1 MQSEAWQ
8 WVVALLA
15 SYLLGSIPVGIL
27 VVRWARGIDVRQVG
41 SGRTG
46 GTNVLRA
53 AGWKAAVFTGLGDA
67 SKATLAVLVARWL
80 HGPSLLLASAGAAAV
95 VGHNYSLFLGFRG
108 GAGTGASIGGALAL
122 WPVSGLI
129 TIPTLLGVG
138 MATGRASLG
147 SITITLV
154 LPLVFAVRAILGRG
168 PWAYVAH
175 GLTTS
180 AITLWALRPNI
191 KRLLNGS
198 ERRVVPGKST

>member
-1 MQSEAWQ
+1 MQNEVWQ
-8 WVVALLA
+8 WIVALPVA
-15 SYLLGSIPVGIL
+15 YLLGSIPVGIL
-27 VVRWARGIDVRQVG
+27 VVRWFQGIDVRQVG

-67 SKATLAVLVARWL
+67 SKATLAVLVARWI
-80 HGPSLLLASAGAAAV
+80 HGPSLLLALAGAAAV

-129 TIPTLLGVG
+129 TIPTLLGIG

-154 LPLVFAVRAILGRG
+154 LPLVFAVRAILGHG

-180 AITLWALRPNI
+180 VVTLWALRPNI
-191 KRLLNGS
+191 KRLLEGN
-198 ERRVVPGKST
+198 ERPVVPRKNG

>member
-1 MQSEAWQ
+1 MQSEVWQ
-8 WVVALLA
+8 WIVALLV

-53 AGWKAAVFTGLGDA
+53 AGWKAAIFTGLGDA

-80 HGPSLLLASAGAAAV
+80 HGPSLLLALAGAAAV

-129 TIPTLLGVG
+129 TVPTLLGVG
-138 MATGRASLG
+138 MATGRGSLG

-154 LPLVFAVRAILGRG
+154 LPLVFAVRAVLGHG

-180 AITLWALRPNI
+180 AVTLWALRPNI
-191 KRLLNGS
+191 KRLLDGS
-198 ERRVVPGKST
+198 EHRVVSGKSR

>member
-1 MQSEAWQ
+1 MQSEVWQ
-8 WVVALLA
+8 WVIALLA

-27 VVRWARGIDVRQVG
+27 IVRWFRGIDVRQVG

-80 HGPSLLLASAGAAAV
+80 HGPSLLLALAGAAAV

-129 TIPTLLGVG
+129 TVPTLLGVG

-147 SITITLV
+147 SITITLL
-154 LPLVFAVRAILGRG
+154 LPLVFAVRAILGHG
-168 PWAYVAH
+168 PWAYVVH
-175 GLTTS
+175 GLATS
-180 AITLWALRPNI
+180 AVTLWALRPNI
-191 KRLLNGS
+191 KRLLEGN
-198 ERRVVPGKST
+198 EHRVVPEKSR

>member
-1 MQSEAWQ
+1 MQNEEWQ
-8 WVVALLA
+8 WIVALLV

-27 VVRWARGIDVRQVG
+27 VVRWARGIDVRRVG

-80 HGPSLLLASAGAAAV
+80 HGPSLLLALAGAAAV
-95 VGHNYSLFLGFRG
+95 VGHNYSLFRGFRG

-129 TIPTLLGVG
+129 TVPALMGVSVV
-138 MATGRASLG
+138 TGKASLG

-154 LPLVFAVRAILGRG
+154 LPLVFAVRAILGHG

-175 GLTTS
+175 GLATS
-180 AITLWALRPNI
+180 AVTLWALRPNI
-191 KRLLNGS
+191 KRLLDGS
-198 ERRVVPGKST
+198 ERRVVPGKSA

>member
-1 MQSEAWQ
+1 MQSEVWQ
-8 WVVALLA
+8 WVVALPVA
-15 SYLLGSIPVGIL
+15 YLLGSIPVGIL
-27 VVRWARGIDVRQVG
+27 VVRWFRGIDVRQVG

-53 AGWKAAVFTGLGDA
+53 AGWMAAVFTGLGDA

-80 HGPSLLLASAGAAAV
+80 HGPSLLLALAGAAAV

-129 TIPTLLGVG
+129 TVPTLMGVS
-138 MATGRASLG
+138 MVTGKASLG

-154 LPLVFAVRAILGRG
+154 LPLVFAVRAILGLG

-175 GLTTS
+175 GLMTS
-180 AITLWALRPNI
+180 AVTLWALRPNI
-191 KRLLNGS
+191 KRLLDGS
-198 ERRVVPGKST
+198 ERRVVPGKSA

>member
-1 MQSEAWQ
+1 MQSEVWQ
-8 WVVALLA
+8 WVVALLV

-80 HGPSLLLASAGAAAV
+80 HGPSLLLALAGTAAV

-138 MATGRASLG
+138 MTTGRASLG

-154 LPLVFAVRAILGRG
+154 LPLVFAVRAILGHG

-180 AITLWALRPNI
+180 AVTLWALRPNI

-198 ERRVVPGKST
+198 ERRVVPGKSK

>member
-1 MQSEAWQ
+1 MQSEVWQ
-8 WVVALLA
+8 WVVALLV

-80 HGPSLLLASAGAAAV
+80 HGPSLLLALAGAAAV

-154 LPLVFAVRAILGRG
+154 LPLVFAVRAILGHG

-198 ERRVVPGKST
+198 ERRVVPEKST

>member
-1 MQSEAWQ
+1 MQSEVWQ
-8 WVVALLA
+8 WVVALLV

-80 HGPSLLLASAGAAAV
+80 HGPSLLLALAGAAAV
-95 VGHNYSLFLGFRG
+95 VGHNYSLFLGFQG

-154 LPLVFAVRAILGRG
+154 LPLVFAVRAILGHG

-198 ERRVVPGKST
+198 ERRVVPGKNT